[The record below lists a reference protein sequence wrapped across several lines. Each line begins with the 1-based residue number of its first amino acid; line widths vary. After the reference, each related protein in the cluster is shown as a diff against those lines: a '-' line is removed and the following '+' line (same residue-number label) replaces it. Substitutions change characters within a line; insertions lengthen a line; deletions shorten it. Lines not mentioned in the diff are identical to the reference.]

1 MTELN
6 KAEYI
11 QELITK
17 GLNFCVESGK
27 SIIIAILIYI
37 VGKALIML
45 ANRMLQKMLNRKH
58 IDPTIQTF
66 LKSLVNILLMVL
78 LIISV
83 VSALG
88 INTTSFAALLASAGV
103 AVGMALSG
111 NLQNLAGGIVVLLFR
126 PFKVGDYIEAQGVGG
141 SVQEIQIFHTI
152 LNTPD
157 NKKIYLPNGSLS
169 SGNIVNYSKEP
180 TRRVDFTICIDY
192 GESIDKVREVTG
204 KEPFKGI
211 NPDECVAIGAAIQG
225 GVLGG
230 DVKDV
235 LLLDVTPLSL
245 GIETAGG
252 VCTRMIERNT
262 TIPTKSSQVFSTAA
276 DNQSSVEIHVLQ
288 GEREFA
294 RDNKTLGIFHL
305 DGILPARR
313 GVPQIEVTFDID
325 ANGIVNVSAKDLG
338 TNKEQSI
345 SITSSTNMS
354 KEDIEKAVQDAE
366 KFAEE
371 DKKRKEAVDTRNAA
385 DQMVYQVEKI
395 LTDEGD
401 KIPEGDKA
409 DIQAKLDALKEA
421 LKGEDTELIKSK
433 QEELTQAFYK
443 ISEELYKQAQAAQGG
458 ANPGAGYD
466 PNAGAAPNSDGY
478 YDADFKDVE

>member
-66 LKSLVNILLMVL
+66 LKSLANILLMVL

-141 SVQEIQIFHTI
+141 TVQEIQIFHTI

-157 NKKIYLPNGSLS
+157 NKKIYLPNSSLS
-169 SGNIVNYSKEP
+169 SGNITNYSKEP
-180 TRRVDFTICIDY
+180 TRRVDFTISIDY
-192 GESIDKVREVTG
+192 GESIDKVREVL
-204 KEPFKGI
+204 KEIITNDQRVLTTPEPVIALNALADSSVNIALRVWVKSEDYWAVYWETNEKIYNEFNRRGI
-211 NPDECVAIGAAIQG
+211 NFP
-225 GVLGG
+225 
-230 DVKDV
+230 
-235 LLLDVTPLSL
+235 
-245 GIETAGG
+245 
-252 VCTRMIERNT
+252 
-262 TIPTKSSQVFSTAA
+262 F
-276 DNQSSVEIHVLQ
+276 
-288 GEREFA
+288 
-294 RDNKTLGIFHL
+294 
-305 DGILPARR
+305 
-313 GVPQIEVTFDID
+313 PQLTVH
-325 ANGIVNVSAKDLG
+325 
-338 TNKEQSI
+338 
-345 SITSSTNMS
+345 
-354 KEDIEKAVQDAE
+354 
-366 KFAEE
+366 
-371 DKKRKEAVDTRNAA
+371 NA
-385 DQMVYQVEKI
+385 
-395 LTDEGD
+395 
-401 KIPEGDKA
+401 
-409 DIQAKLDALKEA
+409 
-421 LKGEDTELIKSK
+421 
-433 QEELTQAFYK
+433 
-443 ISEELYKQAQAAQGG
+443 
-458 ANPGAGYD
+458 
-466 PNAGAAPNSDGY
+466 
-478 YDADFKDVE
+478 

>member
-27 SIIIAILIYI
+27 SIIIAILIYF

-141 SVQEIQIFHTI
+141 TVQEIQIFHTI

-169 SGNIVNYSKEP
+169 SGNITNYSKEP
-180 TRRVDFTICIDY
+180 TRRVDFTISIDY
-192 GESIDKVREVTG
+192 GESIDKVREVL
-204 KEPFKGI
+204 KEIITNDQRVLTTPEPVIALNALADSSVNIALRVWVKSENYWAVYWETNEKIYNEFNRRGI
-211 NPDECVAIGAAIQG
+211 NFP
-225 GVLGG
+225 
-230 DVKDV
+230 
-235 LLLDVTPLSL
+235 
-245 GIETAGG
+245 
-252 VCTRMIERNT
+252 
-262 TIPTKSSQVFSTAA
+262 F
-276 DNQSSVEIHVLQ
+276 
-288 GEREFA
+288 
-294 RDNKTLGIFHL
+294 
-305 DGILPARR
+305 
-313 GVPQIEVTFDID
+313 PQLTVH
-325 ANGIVNVSAKDLG
+325 
-338 TNKEQSI
+338 
-345 SITSSTNMS
+345 
-354 KEDIEKAVQDAE
+354 
-366 KFAEE
+366 
-371 DKKRKEAVDTRNAA
+371 NA
-385 DQMVYQVEKI
+385 
-395 LTDEGD
+395 
-401 KIPEGDKA
+401 
-409 DIQAKLDALKEA
+409 
-421 LKGEDTELIKSK
+421 
-433 QEELTQAFYK
+433 
-443 ISEELYKQAQAAQGG
+443 
-458 ANPGAGYD
+458 
-466 PNAGAAPNSDGY
+466 
-478 YDADFKDVE
+478 

>member
-141 SVQEIQIFHTI
+141 TVQEIQIFHTI

-169 SGNIVNYSKEP
+169 SGNITNYSKEP
-180 TRRVDFTICIDY
+180 TRRVDFTISIDY
-192 GESIDKVREVTG
+192 GESIDKVREVL
-204 KEPFKGI
+204 KEIITNDQRVLTTPEPVIALNALADSSVNIALRVWVKSEDYWDVYWQTNEKIYNEFNRRGI
-211 NPDECVAIGAAIQG
+211 NFP
-225 GVLGG
+225 
-230 DVKDV
+230 
-235 LLLDVTPLSL
+235 
-245 GIETAGG
+245 
-252 VCTRMIERNT
+252 
-262 TIPTKSSQVFSTAA
+262 F
-276 DNQSSVEIHVLQ
+276 
-288 GEREFA
+288 
-294 RDNKTLGIFHL
+294 
-305 DGILPARR
+305 
-313 GVPQIEVTFDID
+313 PQLTVH
-325 ANGIVNVSAKDLG
+325 
-338 TNKEQSI
+338 
-345 SITSSTNMS
+345 
-354 KEDIEKAVQDAE
+354 
-366 KFAEE
+366 
-371 DKKRKEAVDTRNAA
+371 NA
-385 DQMVYQVEKI
+385 
-395 LTDEGD
+395 
-401 KIPEGDKA
+401 
-409 DIQAKLDALKEA
+409 
-421 LKGEDTELIKSK
+421 
-433 QEELTQAFYK
+433 
-443 ISEELYKQAQAAQGG
+443 
-458 ANPGAGYD
+458 
-466 PNAGAAPNSDGY
+466 
-478 YDADFKDVE
+478 

>member
-141 SVQEIQIFHTI
+141 TVQEIQIFHTI

-169 SGNIVNYSKEP
+169 SGNITNYSKEP

-192 GESIDKVREVTG
+192 GESIDKVRAVL
-204 KEPFKGI
+204 KEIITNDQRVLTTPEPVIALNALADSSVNIALRVWVKSEDYWAVYWETNEKIYNEFNRRGI
-211 NPDECVAIGAAIQG
+211 NFP
-225 GVLGG
+225 
-230 DVKDV
+230 
-235 LLLDVTPLSL
+235 
-245 GIETAGG
+245 
-252 VCTRMIERNT
+252 
-262 TIPTKSSQVFSTAA
+262 F
-276 DNQSSVEIHVLQ
+276 
-288 GEREFA
+288 
-294 RDNKTLGIFHL
+294 
-305 DGILPARR
+305 
-313 GVPQIEVTFDID
+313 PQLTVH
-325 ANGIVNVSAKDLG
+325 
-338 TNKEQSI
+338 
-345 SITSSTNMS
+345 
-354 KEDIEKAVQDAE
+354 
-366 KFAEE
+366 
-371 DKKRKEAVDTRNAA
+371 NA
-385 DQMVYQVEKI
+385 
-395 LTDEGD
+395 
-401 KIPEGDKA
+401 
-409 DIQAKLDALKEA
+409 
-421 LKGEDTELIKSK
+421 
-433 QEELTQAFYK
+433 
-443 ISEELYKQAQAAQGG
+443 
-458 ANPGAGYD
+458 
-466 PNAGAAPNSDGY
+466 
-478 YDADFKDVE
+478 

>member
-66 LKSLVNILLMVL
+66 LKSLANILLMVL

-180 TRRVDFTICIDY
+180 TRRVDFTISIDY
-192 GESIDKVREVTG
+192 GESIDKVREVL
-204 KEPFKGI
+204 KEIITNDQRVLTTPQPVIALNALADSSVNIALRVWVKSEDYWAVYWETNEKIYNEFNRRGI
-211 NPDECVAIGAAIQG
+211 NFP
-225 GVLGG
+225 
-230 DVKDV
+230 
-235 LLLDVTPLSL
+235 
-245 GIETAGG
+245 
-252 VCTRMIERNT
+252 
-262 TIPTKSSQVFSTAA
+262 F
-276 DNQSSVEIHVLQ
+276 
-288 GEREFA
+288 
-294 RDNKTLGIFHL
+294 
-305 DGILPARR
+305 
-313 GVPQIEVTFDID
+313 PQLTVH
-325 ANGIVNVSAKDLG
+325 
-338 TNKEQSI
+338 
-345 SITSSTNMS
+345 
-354 KEDIEKAVQDAE
+354 KA
-366 KFAEE
+366 
-371 DKKRKEAVDTRNAA
+371 
-385 DQMVYQVEKI
+385 
-395 LTDEGD
+395 
-401 KIPEGDKA
+401 
-409 DIQAKLDALKEA
+409 
-421 LKGEDTELIKSK
+421 
-433 QEELTQAFYK
+433 
-443 ISEELYKQAQAAQGG
+443 
-458 ANPGAGYD
+458 
-466 PNAGAAPNSDGY
+466 
-478 YDADFKDVE
+478 